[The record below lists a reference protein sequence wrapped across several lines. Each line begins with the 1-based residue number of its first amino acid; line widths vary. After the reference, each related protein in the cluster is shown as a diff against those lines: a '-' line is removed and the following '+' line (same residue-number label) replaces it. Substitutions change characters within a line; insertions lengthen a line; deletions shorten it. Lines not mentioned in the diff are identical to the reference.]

1 MFALV
6 EATCHRH
13 VAFVI
18 GSNPSNAKERNC
30 PYRQSRITD
39 TKLIVVHRRMPA
51 SAAQWILPR
60 AKKCPPDPFCTSV
73 RTGAALSNPI
83 SSSANKK
90 TTPKGGF
97 FVGKVDRNEPL
108 PPKNS
113 GSQELN
119 GWNLQ
124 RINMFQKLL
133 KVKTKVGQ
141 NGFHVIAYLIQI
153 ASAKENRYNTN
164 EITVEELEIWKKKN
178 LDLFYSA

>member
-1 MFALV
+1 MPPTSADTSLRSNFTMQSIASHAARHTSF
-6 EATCHRH
+6 EKDHICH
-13 VAFVI
+13 V
-18 GSNPSNAKERNC
+18 
-30 PYRQSRITD
+30 D
-39 TKLIVVHRRMPA
+39 
-51 SAAQWILPR
+51 
-60 AKKCPPDPFCTSV
+60 KCGLFC
-73 RTGAALSNPI
+73 
-83 SSSANKK
+83 
-90 TTPKGGF
+90 
-97 FVGKVDRNEPL
+97 GKVDRNEPL

-164 EITVEELEIWKKKN
+164 EITVEELEVWKKKN

>member
-1 MFALV
+1 MKFTKDARKNP
-6 EATCHRH
+6 ECFRIGD
-13 VAFVI
+13 FVQRVGI
-18 GSNPSNAKERNC
+18 LFHYSLCTYCRKSLTVFSAKREEVKSKIDR
-30 PYRQSRITD
+30 
-39 TKLIVVHRRMPA
+39 L
-51 SAAQWILPR
+51 
-60 AKKCPPDPFCTSV
+60 
-73 RTGAALSNPI
+73 LSKPVD
-83 SSSANKK
+83 
-90 TTPKGGF
+90 F
-97 FVGKVDRNEPL
+97 GKVDRNEPL

-164 EITVEELEIWKKKN
+164 EITVEELEVWKKKN
-178 LDLFYSA
+178 LDLFYSV